1 MKKTEQEILLSAAS
15 AYFDLIYKSK
25 SKEFNSE
32 NIDLFERQVE
42 FDSARLQKGEITL
55 TDLAQSESSLEGAR
69 AKFITAETELLTA
82 KTNFERIIR
91 ISAPETTDDIF
102 NLKLKLPNN
111 LMEILKL
118 SESNNPKLLIA
129 KLDYEIAQKD
139 LNIEIANFSPT
150 ASINYS
156 KSESKDFSSTVD
168 NVNEESVKATLSW
181 PIIKGGKNYSSI
193 KKSKFKKEQSNL
205 ILEDTANQV
214 KTEAANVWSV
224 YQSAE
229 SVLKATQA
237 QEKAAKIANEGIT
250 LEYDSGNT
258 RTTLEVIQSRSLLLD
273 SRINNAKAERDFHI
287 SKFKILEAIGKLT
300 LENIKKF

>member
-1 MKKTEQEILLSAAS
+1 MIAQDYKKS
-15 AYFDLIYKSK
+15 
-25 SKEFNSE
+25 
-32 NIDLFERQVE
+32 
-42 FDSARLQKGEITL
+42 EITL

-181 PIIKGGKNYSSI
+181 PIIKEVKITRLLKNQSL
-193 KKSKFKKEQSNL
+193 KKSK
-205 ILEDTANQV
+205 
-214 KTEAANVWSV
+214 
-224 YQSAE
+224 
-229 SVLKATQA
+229 
-237 QEKAAKIANEGIT
+237 
-250 LEYDSGNT
+250 
-258 RTTLEVIQSRSLLLD
+258 
-273 SRINNAKAERDFHI
+273 
-287 SKFKILEAIGKLT
+287 AI
-300 LENIKKF
+300 